1 VFPAPLV
8 TALSALAPTAVLL
21 LPDKEKEFS
30 VAFPTATL
38 VKLTGCQ
45 SHVLPTMIFDPSQ
58 SKLDEAPN
66 VPPLLN

>member
-38 VKLTGCQ
+38 VKLSGSQ
-45 SHVLPTMIFDPSQ
+45 SQVLLTMIFDPSQ